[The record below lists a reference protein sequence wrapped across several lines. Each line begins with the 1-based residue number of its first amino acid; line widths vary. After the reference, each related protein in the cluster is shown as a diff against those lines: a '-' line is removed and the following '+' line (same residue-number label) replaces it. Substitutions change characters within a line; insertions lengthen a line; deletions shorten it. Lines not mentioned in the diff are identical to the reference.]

1 MCASTTA
8 KVGAVGWFLALVVG
22 FPYLLRRYP
31 RLITEGLPS
40 WVVLAVM
47 GIGFV
52 GAGFILKGL
61 DLWRWHRLATS
72 MGLERMGGAEEGFNP
87 MAAYRGEFEG
97 QQVTLDHIGNQSAE
111 ASNWTRVTAFHD
123 ADPEAR
129 VVIRERGLGG
139 TPAEEFPP
147 SVDVADAE
155 LTDRFHVYAP
165 DAALAREVLRGAVRE
180 TLVGAEAVDQV
191 RVAEGRVVSKQRLQS
206 FDREVLRTH
215 MRVAVTVADAVESAS
230 GR

>member
-1 MCASTTA
+1 
-8 KVGAVGWFLALVVG
+8 
-22 FPYLLRRYP
+22 
-31 RLITEGLPS
+31 
-40 WVVLAVM
+40 M

-72 MGLERMGGAEEGFNP
+72 MGLERMGGAAVEGSNP
-87 MAAYRGEFEG
+87 METYRGEFEG
-97 QQVTLDHIGNQSAE
+97 QQVTLDDIGNQSAE

-155 LTDRFHVYAP
+155 LTDRFHVYTP

-191 RVAEGRVVSKQRLQS
+191 QVAGGASSRSSGASPSTGRC
-206 FDREVLRTH
+206 
-215 MRVAVTVADAVESAS
+215 S
-230 GR
+230 GRTCGSPSPSPTRWNRRAGGE